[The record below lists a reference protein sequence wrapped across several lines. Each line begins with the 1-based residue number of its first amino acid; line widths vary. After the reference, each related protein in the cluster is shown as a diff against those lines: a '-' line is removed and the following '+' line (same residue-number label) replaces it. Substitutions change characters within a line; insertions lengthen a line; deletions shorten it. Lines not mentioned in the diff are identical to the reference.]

1 MGHHYVPQRYLKGFQ
16 TREGRGCIWMYDKTT
31 GTRKLLPIKQVAQA
45 GGFYEDEVERSLNEE
60 VEKPGND
67 VIDKVRRGEPLDEM
81 DRRHLSY
88 YVGTM
93 IRRVP
98 QARISAERLVPQ
110 VLADVASGTR
120 EWFTEAARAGHID
133 EETLAARLAETDAV
147 ERKFQ
152 EQPPQEVSAVIETPW
167 PFASMLI
174 AIHNMCWRI
183 LRAEGPSFFLTS
195 DNPAYFFEGYGLG
208 NSESELTL
216 PLCRDLL
223 LHCSWQRG
231 GETRIQPVKE
241 RLVKELNRRT
251 GSGAARFVFYHEDA
265 DWVLTASNKSV
276 QQLSRINWT

>member
-16 TREGRGCIWMYDKTT
+16 TREGRGCIRMFDKAT

-45 GGFYEDEVERSLNEE
+45 GGFYDDEVERSLNEE

-67 VIDKVRRGEPLDEM
+67 VIDKLRRGEPLDEM

-98 QARISAERLVPQ
+98 LARSNAERMVPR
-110 VLADVASGTR
+110 VLADVASDTR

-133 EETLAARLAETDAV
+133 GETLAARLAETDAV

-152 EQPPQEVSAVIETPW
+152 ERPPQEVRAVIETPW
-167 PFASMLI
+167 PFATMLV
-174 AIHNMCWRI
+174 AIHSMWWRF
-183 LRAEGPSFFLTS
+183 LRAEGPSLFLTS

-208 NSESELTL
+208 NPESELTL
-216 PLCRDLL
+216 PLCSDLI

-231 GETRIQPVKE
+231 GGAGIQPVKE
-241 RLVKELNRRT
+241 KLVKEFNRRT

-265 DWVLTASNKSV
+265 GWVLSAASKSV